1 MDWFS
6 GRETEL
12 DDLILAQTPETLS
25 ELFNGSG
32 VCKSLRLCSNTNI
45 EKLTITL
52 NLKKIDCSYFNL
64 KSLRF
69 VHTFLEDS
77 WKERRRLSKY
87 DYCTEVIDCRGNNLD
102 CLDLRGMD
110 CLKEVHCD
118 SGLEVLLNSDLDRSK
133 IIHEY

>member
-1 MDWFS
+1 MESNIIKINDYTLLKNRVKFNN
-6 GRETEL
+6 
-12 DDLILAQTPETLS
+12 LIDQYIKNS
-25 ELFNGSG
+25 
-32 VCKSLRLCSNTNI
+32 
-45 EKLTITL
+45 
-52 NLKKIDCSYFNL
+52 KKIDCSYFNL

-118 SGLEVLLNSDLDRSK
+118 RGLEVLLNSDLDRSK